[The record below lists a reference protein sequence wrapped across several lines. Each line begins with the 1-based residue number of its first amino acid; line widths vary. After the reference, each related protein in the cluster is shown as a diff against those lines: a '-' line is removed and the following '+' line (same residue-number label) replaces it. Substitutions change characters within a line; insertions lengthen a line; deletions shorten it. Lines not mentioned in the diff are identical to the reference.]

1 MRSHQNRVLTLLS
14 LAQMWKFFSHFGVR
28 VLLVLYLVQYLDLSD
43 GRAFGINAL
52 FCGLAELGAIFGGI
66 LADRYLGLR
75 RALLTGAVLLT
86 LGYLGL
92 LFESQLVLAMGLI
105 ITGGSLFSSNITA
118 LLGQAYEGEDS
129 QREKGFT
136 IFYMMQNLGA
146 LISTLVCG
154 VVAAHFGFRLG
165 FALAA
170 SGMVFGMATLFLGRR
185 VLDGLSPVPKEGKQS
200 LLPGIYLLGILFAAV
215 GLMMLEKWILR
226 LLPGITLLLLC
237 GVGVYIRRGGEGGV
251 AKLFI
256 YLGGLIL
263 FFAVEDQI
271 CSSLILFAERETGR
285 TIFGWVI
292 PSSFITS
299 LNPIVILLG
308 GAYIAR
314 KKVQMLTPFLLTAMA
329 FGVLTC
335 LTLLS
340 LKISIFGVMGVVV
353 VISIAELMIGPL
365 VMSVASEVASKGNP
379 GTVMGMIPIAFSLAY
394 QVSGGLSKMVALEDQ
409 MFSYR
414 MGFGLTAL
422 LMLIGGIVLQL
433 LMNRYAHEKNPI
445 S

>member
-1 MRSHQNRVLTLLS
+1 MV
-14 LAQMWKFFSHFGVR
+14 QMWKFFSHFGVR
-28 VLLVLYLVQYLDLSD
+28 VLLVLYLVQQLDLSD
-43 GRAFGINAL
+43 ARAFGINAL

-75 RALLTGAVLLT
+75 RALFSGAVLLT
-86 LGYLGL
+86 LGYFGL
-92 LFESQLVLAMGLI
+92 IFESQLIVAMGLI

-118 LLGQAYEGEDS
+118 LLGQVYESEDA

-146 LISTLVCG
+146 LLSTLVCG
-154 VVAAHFGFRLG
+154 VIAAHGGFRLG
-165 FALAA
+165 FACAA
-170 SGMVFGMATLFLGRR
+170 SGMVFGAATLYLGRN
-185 VLDGLSPVPKEGKQS
+185 LLEGLSPPPKRGKQS
-200 LLPGIYLLGILFAAV
+200 LLPLIYISWTLFASV
-215 GLMMLEKWILR
+215 GLMLLEKWVLR
-226 LLPGITLLLLC
+226 LLPGITLILLC
-237 GVGVYIRRGGEGGV
+237 GIGLHIKRHVQRGV

-271 CSSLILFAERETGR
+271 CSSLILFAERETVR
-285 TIFGWVI
+285 AFFGWGI

-314 KKVQMLTPFLLTAMA
+314 KKVQMLTPFLLTGLA
-329 FGVLTC
+329 FGILTC
-335 LTLLS
+335 LSLLS
-340 LKISIFGVMGVVV
+340 LKVSIFGVMGVVV
-353 VISIAELMIGPL
+353 AISIAELMIGPL
-365 VMSVASEVASKGNP
+365 VMSVASEVASKGSP

-409 MFSYR
+409 MVSYR

-422 LMLIGGIVLQL
+422 LMLGGGVILQI
-433 LMNRYAHEKNPI
+433 LMNRYAYEKNPV